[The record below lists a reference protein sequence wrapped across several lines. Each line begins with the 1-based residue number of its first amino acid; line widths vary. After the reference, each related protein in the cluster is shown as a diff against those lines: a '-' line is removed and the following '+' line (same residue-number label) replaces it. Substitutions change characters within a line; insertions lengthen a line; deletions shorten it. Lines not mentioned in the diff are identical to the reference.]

1 MGHFQSNVRT
11 YASFAGLLSL
21 VDGQGLSRKARK
33 LAQTNLQ
40 DNLLNAMFGE
50 QDPTTTTT
58 TTEDPFA
65 DFDTAFEST
74 VTEDPFF
81 SFDDDPFFNGG
92 GGPLPPCT
100 ELSMVRYSLINDI
113 ELFKSYSR
121 VCTYHRNLSDTI

>member
-1 MGHFQSNVRT
+1 
-11 YASFAGLLSL
+11 
-21 VDGQGLSRKARK
+21 
-33 LAQTNLQ
+33 
-40 DNLLNAMFGE
+40 MFGE

-100 ELSMVRYSLINDI
+100 EFSMVRYFLSNEIK
-113 ELFKSYSR
+113 LFKSY
-121 VCTYHRNLSDTI
+121 YHLNLSDTIKYLSPKIPYISVIPKQLCVLST